1 MPTRSSFDRLAL
13 GALQLKGPSMSASG
27 FDESPSPFSTLT
39 DALRHWS
46 DVTPDALALT
56 AGDDV
61 LTFSELAARVRRCSA
76 WLADS
81 GVNAGDR
88 VVIVGHNTIAWVIH
102 YVATLSLGAVIAPA
116 NNRLSPQQFADQVAL
131 LDARLVI
138 HDADH
143 GHIVE
148 LVSGPPILPLEHDL
162 GSREREFSS
171 PDLDVPALISF
182 TSGTTGVPKG
192 ATLSQGALAQASWP
206 FVQVMRTDATDST
219 LVVVPMFHNTGF
231 IDQFG
236 QMLLIGGRTDLL
248 RSYRTADAIDA
259 LRTRPVTYLA
269 AVPSL
274 HRLMMLAD
282 GADEALGSIRSILY
296 GGSPMPA
303 SWIQEY
309 RDRWPGIRLFH
320 GYGLSEYGSAISF
333 LPSEYASTRGESV
346 GFPVPGTEVRIVAE
360 DGSTVAPGDVG
371 ELWAKG
377 PTIMQG
383 YWQQP
388 ELTADRIV
396 DGWLR
401 TGDLARVDDS
411 FLYIEGRVDDVIN
424 RGGEKIL
431 PAHVEGLI
439 AQSSGVAL
447 STVFGVPD
455 TILQFR
461 VFAAVE
467 ERADGGFDESTTLA
481 SLRKVLPDYAV
492 PERIFVQ
499 TPLPRTASGKVD
511 RRATAALFASANTRD
526 SAAKK

>member
-1 MPTRSSFDRLAL
+1 MLTEATATDSHLN
-13 GALQLKGPSMSASG
+13 LKGSAMSAYG

-39 DALRHWS
+39 EALQHWA
-46 DVTPDALALT
+46 DTTPDQLALT
-56 AGDDV
+56 SAGDV
-61 LTFSELAARVRRCSA
+61 LTYSGLAEQVRRCSA
-76 WLADS
+76 WLAEH
-81 GVNAGDR
+81 GVSPGDR
-88 VVIVGHNTIAWVIH
+88 VVIVGFNTIAWVIH

-116 NNRLSPQQFADQVAL
+116 NNRLSPQQFADQVEL
-131 LDARLVI
+131 LDARIVL
-138 HDADH
+138 HDVDH
-143 GHIVE
+143 APLVE
-148 LVSGPPILPLEHDL
+148 LVSGRRIEPLEHDL
-162 GSREREFSS
+162 GSNERPLVT
-171 PDLDVPALISF
+171 PDLDAAALVSF

-192 ATLSQGALAQASWP
+192 ATLSQRALAQASWP

-248 RSYRTADAIDA
+248 RTYRTADAIDA
-259 LRTRPVTYLA
+259 LRSRPVTYLA

-296 GGSPMPA
+296 GGSPMPS

-309 RDRWPGIRLFH
+309 RERWPAIRLFH

-346 GFPVPGTEVRIVAE
+346 GFPVPGTEIRIVAE
-360 DGSTVAPGDVG
+360 DGSDVAPGEVG

-383 YWQQP
+383 YWRQP
-388 ELTADRIV
+388 ELTAARIV

-401 TGDLARVDDS
+401 TGDLARIDDT
-411 FLYIEGRVDDVIN
+411 FTYIEGRVDDVIN

-439 AQSSGVAL
+439 AQAPGVAL

-455 TILQFR
+455 SILQFR

-467 ERADGGFDESTTLA
+467 ERADGSFDEAATLA
-481 SLRKVLPDYAV
+481 SLRHVLPDYAV
-492 PERIFVQ
+492 PERIFIQ

-511 RRATAALFASANTRD
+511 RRATAAVFASANTRD
-526 SAAKK
+526 AGAK